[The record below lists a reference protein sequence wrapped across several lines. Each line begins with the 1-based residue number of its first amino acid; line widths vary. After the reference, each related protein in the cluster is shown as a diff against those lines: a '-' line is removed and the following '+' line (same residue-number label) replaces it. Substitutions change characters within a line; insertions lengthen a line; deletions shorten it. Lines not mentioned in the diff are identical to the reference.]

1 MLSKFLLLFANTD
14 YRKMYNKEKKAFYKK
29 AMPIIATLLLILAV
43 IMEILYRALD
53 FGKISNVTSGINWG
67 AFSIFIILS
76 FIIRKKH
83 MVWSSWLVCPLL
95 TLLAYYYFAF
105 VDY

>member
-1 MLSKFLLLFANTD
+1 
-14 YRKMYNKEKKAFYKK
+14 
-29 AMPIIATLLLILAV
+29 MPIIAVLLLILAIV
-43 IMEILYRALD
+43 MEIMYRALD
-53 FGKISNVTSGINWG
+53 YGKISNVTTGINWG
-67 AFSIFIILS
+67 VFGAFVILS

-95 TLLAYYYFAF
+95 TILAYYYFAF